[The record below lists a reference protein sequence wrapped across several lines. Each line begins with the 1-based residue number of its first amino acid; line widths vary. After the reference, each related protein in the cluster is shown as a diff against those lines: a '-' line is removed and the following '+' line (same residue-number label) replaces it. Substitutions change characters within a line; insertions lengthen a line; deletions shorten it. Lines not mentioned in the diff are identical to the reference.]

1 MFSKI
6 LNNRRFRM
14 GSFATV
20 LTVIFIAALI
30 ILNMIVS
37 AVSNRYLPSLL
48 NSRQKRNPNGFFP
61 PYSYL
66 YREKGVSARVTRP
79 SGSVAPSLSSKSNVF
94 STSAALITHV
104 ISAPAISS
112 S

>member
-37 AVSNRYLPSLL
+37 AVSNRYPV
-48 NSRQKRNPNGFFP
+48 R
-61 PYSYL
+61 
-66 YREKGVSARVTRP
+66 
-79 SGSVAPSLSSKSNVF
+79 
-94 STSAALITHV
+94 ST
-104 ISAPAISS
+104 
-112 S
+112 

>member
-37 AVSNRYLPSLL
+37 AVSNRYPVQIDLTTD
-48 NSRQKRNPNGFFP
+48 KIYG
-61 PYSYL
+61 
-66 YREKGVSARVTRP
+66 
-79 SGSVAPSLSSKSNVF
+79 LSDE
-94 STSAALITHV
+94 TI
-104 ISAPAISS
+104 
-112 S
+112 